1 MLNLKNEKKIV
12 KKSTNTVYLIGTQLN
27 NFKLMIKCI
36 IKTISTDVQRSDE
49 QIEAQN
55 SNRESAEGNSGDVI
69 NKILIISIGKLTLL
83 WES

>member
-1 MLNLKNEKKIV
+1 MKKKLLN
-12 KKSTNTVYLIGTQLN
+12 KSTNTVYLIGTQLN

>member
-1 MLNLKNEKKIV
+1 MKKKKLLN
-12 KKSTNTVYLIGTQLN
+12 KSTNTVYLIGTQLN

>member
-1 MLNLKNEKKIV
+1 MKKKIV
-12 KKSTNTVYLIGTQLN
+12 KKTPNTVYLIGTQLN
-27 NFKLMIKCI
+27 NFNLMIKCI

-55 SNRESAEGNSGDVI
+55 SKRESAEGNSGDVI